1 MIGKLIKDYRMNN
14 VKDNPYGKY
23 NGNELDYIL
32 EVLDSENMDR
42 KSNPYVN
49 RFEEKFSE
57 VFKSKYSIAHNSGTS
72 TLHSCLVALG
82 VEPGDEVISPAH
94 TVIMNS
100 FVTLYMGAT
109 PVYVDIDPDTFNMCP
124 KDLDRKITSKTKAIQ
139 VVHMH
144 GNPSDMIEIMK
155 IAKNNNAEIIPIDSE
170 HSALFQLIG
179 NEPKENIRRLYITA
193 SGGPFFNKKRK
204 DLKNVQ
210 PKDALKHPTWNMG
223 EKISIDSATMMNK
236 AIEII
241 EASIMFDINHKM
253 ITPVVNLDSHI
264 HGIAE
269 FVDGSYSIS
278 GSFNDMKIPISYSLN
293 YPLRQ
298 NKRNYQFKIDKK
310 IELIPIKESAYE
322 AISIA
327 RKAMEIG
334 GTMPTIM
341 NAANSVA
348 VRQFLKK
355 EIAFLDIY
363 KVIKKTMKNS
373 FPEYNSSL
381 KEILKINKTA
391 SEDAFNICNRL

>member
-1 MIGKLIKDYRMNN
+1 MSKRDSVSILGSTGSIGKQTLSVIKEQKDKFKIESLAAGKNISLLLKQISEFKPTMVSVDSTKDQNLLKKNPLLKRIVVLSGEKGLRSIAKSKNIKSLVVATSGVNALIPTIDSLKLGKR
-14 VKDNPYGKY
+14 VCIASKEVFLLYGK
-23 NGNELDYIL
+23 
-32 EVLDSENMDR
+32 
-42 KSNPYVN
+42 
-49 RFEEKFSE
+49 
-57 VFKSKYSIAHNSGTS
+57 
-72 TLHSCLVALG
+72 
-82 VEPGDEVISPAH
+82 
-94 TVIMNS
+94 
-100 FVTLYMGAT
+100 
-109 PVYVDIDPDTFNMCP
+109 
-124 KDLDRKITSKTKAIQ
+124 Q
-139 VVHMH
+139 
-144 GNPSDMIEIMK
+144 IMK

-179 NEPKENIRRLYITA
+179 NEPKGNIRRLYITA

-298 NKRNYQFKIDKK
+298 NKRNYKFKIDKK

-348 VRQFLKK
+348 VSQFLKK

>member
-1 MIGKLIKDYRMNN
+1 MSKRDSVSILGSTGSIGKQTLSVIKEQ
-14 VKDNPYGKY
+14 KDKFKIESLAAGKNISLLLEQISEFKPTMVSVDSTKDQNLLKKNPLLKRIVVLSGEKGLRSIAMSKNIKSLVVATSGVNALVPTIDSLKLGKRVCIASKEVFLLYGK
-23 NGNELDYIL
+23 
-32 EVLDSENMDR
+32 
-42 KSNPYVN
+42 
-49 RFEEKFSE
+49 
-57 VFKSKYSIAHNSGTS
+57 
-72 TLHSCLVALG
+72 
-82 VEPGDEVISPAH
+82 
-94 TVIMNS
+94 
-100 FVTLYMGAT
+100 
-109 PVYVDIDPDTFNMCP
+109 
-124 KDLDRKITSKTKAIQ
+124 Q
-139 VVHMH
+139 
-144 GNPSDMIEIMK
+144 IMK

>member
-1 MIGKLIKDYRMNN
+1 MSKRDSVCILGSTGSIGKQTLSDIKEQ
-14 VKDNPYGKY
+14 KDKFKIESLAAGKNISLLLKQISEFKPTMVSVDSTKDQNLLKKNPLLKRIVVLSGEKGLRSIAKSKNIKSLVVATSGVNALVPTIDSLKLGKRVCIASKEVFLLYGK
-23 NGNELDYIL
+23 
-32 EVLDSENMDR
+32 
-42 KSNPYVN
+42 
-49 RFEEKFSE
+49 
-57 VFKSKYSIAHNSGTS
+57 
-72 TLHSCLVALG
+72 
-82 VEPGDEVISPAH
+82 
-94 TVIMNS
+94 
-100 FVTLYMGAT
+100 
-109 PVYVDIDPDTFNMCP
+109 
-124 KDLDRKITSKTKAIQ
+124 Q
-139 VVHMH
+139 
-144 GNPSDMIEIMK
+144 IMK

-348 VRQFLKK
+348 VSQFLKK

>member
-1 MIGKLIKDYRMNN
+1 MSKRDSVSILGSTGSIGKQTLSVIKEQKDKFKIESLAAGKNIRLLLKQISEFKPTMVSVDSTKDQNLLKKNPLLKRIVVLSGEKGLRSIAKSKNIKSLVVATSGVNALIPTIDSLKLGKR
-14 VKDNPYGKY
+14 VCIASKEVFLLYGK
-23 NGNELDYIL
+23 
-32 EVLDSENMDR
+32 
-42 KSNPYVN
+42 
-49 RFEEKFSE
+49 
-57 VFKSKYSIAHNSGTS
+57 
-72 TLHSCLVALG
+72 
-82 VEPGDEVISPAH
+82 
-94 TVIMNS
+94 
-100 FVTLYMGAT
+100 
-109 PVYVDIDPDTFNMCP
+109 
-124 KDLDRKITSKTKAIQ
+124 Q
-139 VVHMH
+139 
-144 GNPSDMIEIMK
+144 IMK

-298 NKRNYQFKIDKK
+298 NKRNYKFKIDKK

-348 VRQFLKK
+348 VSQFLKK

>member
-1 MIGKLIKDYRMNN
+1 MSILGSTGSIGKQTLSVIKEQ
-14 VKDNPYGKY
+14 KDKFKIESLAAGKNISLLLKQISEFKPTMVSVDSTKDQNLLKKNPLLKRIVVLSGEKGLRSIAKSKNIKSLVVATSGVNALVPTIDSLKLGKRVCIASKEVFLLYGK
-23 NGNELDYIL
+23 
-32 EVLDSENMDR
+32 
-42 KSNPYVN
+42 
-49 RFEEKFSE
+49 
-57 VFKSKYSIAHNSGTS
+57 
-72 TLHSCLVALG
+72 
-82 VEPGDEVISPAH
+82 
-94 TVIMNS
+94 
-100 FVTLYMGAT
+100 
-109 PVYVDIDPDTFNMCP
+109 
-124 KDLDRKITSKTKAIQ
+124 Q
-139 VVHMH
+139 
-144 GNPSDMIEIMK
+144 IMK

>member
-1 MIGKLIKDYRMNN
+1 MSKRDSVSILGSTGSIGKQTLSVIKEQ
-14 VKDNPYGKY
+14 KDKFKIESLAAGKNISLLLKQISEFKPTMVSVDSTKDQNLLKKNPILKRIVVLSGEKGLRSIAKSKNIKSLVVATSGVNALVPTIDSLKLGKRVCIASKEVFLLYGK
-23 NGNELDYIL
+23 
-32 EVLDSENMDR
+32 
-42 KSNPYVN
+42 
-49 RFEEKFSE
+49 
-57 VFKSKYSIAHNSGTS
+57 
-72 TLHSCLVALG
+72 
-82 VEPGDEVISPAH
+82 
-94 TVIMNS
+94 
-100 FVTLYMGAT
+100 
-109 PVYVDIDPDTFNMCP
+109 
-124 KDLDRKITSKTKAIQ
+124 Q
-139 VVHMH
+139 
-144 GNPSDMIEIMK
+144 IMK

>member
-1 MIGKLIKDYRMNN
+1 MSKRDSVSILGSTGSIGKQTLSVIKEQ
-14 VKDNPYGKY
+14 KDKFKIESLAAGKNISLLLKQISEFKPTMVSVDSTKDQNLLKKNPLLKRIVVLSGEKGLRSIAKSKNIKSLVVATSGVNALVPTIDSLKLGKRVCIASKEVFLLYGK
-23 NGNELDYIL
+23 
-32 EVLDSENMDR
+32 
-42 KSNPYVN
+42 
-49 RFEEKFSE
+49 
-57 VFKSKYSIAHNSGTS
+57 
-72 TLHSCLVALG
+72 
-82 VEPGDEVISPAH
+82 
-94 TVIMNS
+94 
-100 FVTLYMGAT
+100 
-109 PVYVDIDPDTFNMCP
+109 
-124 KDLDRKITSKTKAIQ
+124 Q
-139 VVHMH
+139 
-144 GNPSDMIEIMK
+144 IMK

-348 VRQFLKK
+348 VSQFLKK

>member
-1 MIGKLIKDYRMNN
+1 MSKRDSVSILGSTGSIGKQTLSVIKEQ
-14 VKDNPYGKY
+14 KDKFKIESLAAGKNIRLLLKQISEFKPTMVSVDSTKDQNLLKKNPLLKRIVVLSGEKGLRSIAKSKNIKSLVVATSGVNALVPTIDSLKLGKRVCIASKEVFLLYGK
-23 NGNELDYIL
+23 
-32 EVLDSENMDR
+32 
-42 KSNPYVN
+42 
-49 RFEEKFSE
+49 
-57 VFKSKYSIAHNSGTS
+57 
-72 TLHSCLVALG
+72 
-82 VEPGDEVISPAH
+82 
-94 TVIMNS
+94 
-100 FVTLYMGAT
+100 
-109 PVYVDIDPDTFNMCP
+109 
-124 KDLDRKITSKTKAIQ
+124 Q
-139 VVHMH
+139 
-144 GNPSDMIEIMK
+144 IMK

-298 NKRNYQFKIDKK
+298 NKRNYKFKIDKK

-348 VRQFLKK
+348 VSQFLKK

>member
-1 MIGKLIKDYRMNN
+1 
-14 VKDNPYGKY
+14 
-23 NGNELDYIL
+23 
-32 EVLDSENMDR
+32 
-42 KSNPYVN
+42 
-49 RFEEKFSE
+49 
-57 VFKSKYSIAHNSGTS
+57 
-72 TLHSCLVALG
+72 
-82 VEPGDEVISPAH
+82 
-94 TVIMNS
+94 
-100 FVTLYMGAT
+100 
-109 PVYVDIDPDTFNMCP
+109 
-124 KDLDRKITSKTKAIQ
+124 
-139 VVHMH
+139 
-144 GNPSDMIEIMK
+144 MK

>member
-1 MIGKLIKDYRMNN
+1 
-14 VKDNPYGKY
+14 
-23 NGNELDYIL
+23 
-32 EVLDSENMDR
+32 
-42 KSNPYVN
+42 
-49 RFEEKFSE
+49 
-57 VFKSKYSIAHNSGTS
+57 
-72 TLHSCLVALG
+72 
-82 VEPGDEVISPAH
+82 
-94 TVIMNS
+94 
-100 FVTLYMGAT
+100 
-109 PVYVDIDPDTFNMCP
+109 
-124 KDLDRKITSKTKAIQ
+124 
-139 VVHMH
+139 
-144 GNPSDMIEIMK
+144 
-155 IAKNNNAEIIPIDSE
+155 
-170 HSALFQLIG
+170 
-179 NEPKENIRRLYITA
+179 
-193 SGGPFFNKKRK
+193 
-204 DLKNVQ
+204 
-210 PKDALKHPTWNMG
+210 MG

>member
-1 MIGKLIKDYRMNN
+1 MSKRDSVSILGSTGSIGKQTLSVIKEQ
-14 VKDNPYGKY
+14 KDKFKIESLAAGKNISLLLKQISEFKPTMVSVDSTKDQNLLKKNPLLKRIVVLSGEKGLRSIAKSKNIKSLVVATSGVNALVPTIDSLKLGKRVCIASKEVFLLYGK
-23 NGNELDYIL
+23 
-32 EVLDSENMDR
+32 
-42 KSNPYVN
+42 
-49 RFEEKFSE
+49 
-57 VFKSKYSIAHNSGTS
+57 
-72 TLHSCLVALG
+72 
-82 VEPGDEVISPAH
+82 
-94 TVIMNS
+94 
-100 FVTLYMGAT
+100 
-109 PVYVDIDPDTFNMCP
+109 
-124 KDLDRKITSKTKAIQ
+124 Q
-139 VVHMH
+139 
-144 GNPSDMIEIMK
+144 IMK

-327 RKAMEIG
+327 RKAMGIG

>member
-1 MIGKLIKDYRMNN
+1 MSKRDSVSILGSTGSIGKQTLSVIKEQ
-14 VKDNPYGKY
+14 KDKFKIESLAAGKNISLLLKQISEFKPTMVSVDSTKDQNLLKKNPLLKRIVVLSGEKGLRSIAKSKNIKSLVVATSGVNALVPTIDSLKLGKRVCIASKEVFLLYGK
-23 NGNELDYIL
+23 
-32 EVLDSENMDR
+32 
-42 KSNPYVN
+42 
-49 RFEEKFSE
+49 
-57 VFKSKYSIAHNSGTS
+57 
-72 TLHSCLVALG
+72 
-82 VEPGDEVISPAH
+82 
-94 TVIMNS
+94 
-100 FVTLYMGAT
+100 
-109 PVYVDIDPDTFNMCP
+109 
-124 KDLDRKITSKTKAIQ
+124 Q
-139 VVHMH
+139 
-144 GNPSDMIEIMK
+144 IMK

-310 IELIPIKESAYE
+310 IELIPIKESDYE

>member
-1 MIGKLIKDYRMNN
+1 MSKRDSVSILGSTGSIGKQTLSVIKEQ
-14 VKDNPYGKY
+14 KDKFKIESLAAGKNISLLLKQISEFKPTMVSVDSTKDQNLLKKNPLLKRIVVISGEKGLRSIAKSKNIKSLVVATSGVNALVPTIDSLKLGKRVCIASKEVFLLYGK
-23 NGNELDYIL
+23 
-32 EVLDSENMDR
+32 
-42 KSNPYVN
+42 
-49 RFEEKFSE
+49 
-57 VFKSKYSIAHNSGTS
+57 
-72 TLHSCLVALG
+72 
-82 VEPGDEVISPAH
+82 
-94 TVIMNS
+94 
-100 FVTLYMGAT
+100 
-109 PVYVDIDPDTFNMCP
+109 
-124 KDLDRKITSKTKAIQ
+124 Q
-139 VVHMH
+139 
-144 GNPSDMIEIMK
+144 IMK

-310 IELIPIKESAYE
+310 IELIPIKESDYE

>member
-1 MIGKLIKDYRMNN
+1 MSKRDAVSILGSTGSIGKQTLSVIKEQ
-14 VKDNPYGKY
+14 KDKFKIESLAAGKNISLLLKQISEFKPTMVSVDSTKDQNLLKKNPLLKRIVVLSGEKGLRSIAKSKNIKSLVVATSGVNALVPTIDSLKLGKRVCIASKEVFLLYGK
-23 NGNELDYIL
+23 
-32 EVLDSENMDR
+32 
-42 KSNPYVN
+42 
-49 RFEEKFSE
+49 
-57 VFKSKYSIAHNSGTS
+57 
-72 TLHSCLVALG
+72 
-82 VEPGDEVISPAH
+82 
-94 TVIMNS
+94 
-100 FVTLYMGAT
+100 
-109 PVYVDIDPDTFNMCP
+109 
-124 KDLDRKITSKTKAIQ
+124 Q
-139 VVHMH
+139 
-144 GNPSDMIEIMK
+144 IMK

>member
-1 MIGKLIKDYRMNN
+1 MSKRDSVSILGSTGSIGKQTLSVIKEQ
-14 VKDNPYGKY
+14 KDKFKIESLAAGKNISLLLKQISEFKPTMVSVDSTKDQNLLKKNPLLKRIVVLSGEKGLRSIAKSKNIKSLVVATSGVNALVPTIDSLKLGKRVCIASKEVFLLYGK
-23 NGNELDYIL
+23 
-32 EVLDSENMDR
+32 
-42 KSNPYVN
+42 
-49 RFEEKFSE
+49 
-57 VFKSKYSIAHNSGTS
+57 
-72 TLHSCLVALG
+72 
-82 VEPGDEVISPAH
+82 
-94 TVIMNS
+94 
-100 FVTLYMGAT
+100 
-109 PVYVDIDPDTFNMCP
+109 
-124 KDLDRKITSKTKAIQ
+124 Q
-139 VVHMH
+139 
-144 GNPSDMIEIMK
+144 IMK

-298 NKRNYQFKIDKK
+298 NKRNYKFKIDKK

>member
-1 MIGKLIKDYRMNN
+1 MSKRDSVSILGSTGSIGKQTLSVIKEQ
-14 VKDNPYGKY
+14 KDKFKIESLAAGKNISLLLKQISEFKPTMVSVDSTKDQNLLKKNPLLKRIVVLSGEKGLRSIAKSKNIKSLVVATSGVNALVPTIDSLKLGKRVCIASKEVFLLYGK
-23 NGNELDYIL
+23 
-32 EVLDSENMDR
+32 
-42 KSNPYVN
+42 
-49 RFEEKFSE
+49 
-57 VFKSKYSIAHNSGTS
+57 
-72 TLHSCLVALG
+72 
-82 VEPGDEVISPAH
+82 
-94 TVIMNS
+94 
-100 FVTLYMGAT
+100 
-109 PVYVDIDPDTFNMCP
+109 
-124 KDLDRKITSKTKAIQ
+124 Q
-139 VVHMH
+139 
-144 GNPSDMIEIMK
+144 IMK

>member
-1 MIGKLIKDYRMNN
+1 MSKRDSVSILGSTGSIGKQTLSVIKEQKDKFKIESLAAGKNISLLLKQISEFKPTMVSVDSTKDQNLLKKNPLLKRIVVLSGEKGLRSIAKSKNIKSLVVATSGVNALIPTIDSLKLGKR
-14 VKDNPYGKY
+14 VCIASKEVFLLYGK
-23 NGNELDYIL
+23 
-32 EVLDSENMDR
+32 
-42 KSNPYVN
+42 
-49 RFEEKFSE
+49 
-57 VFKSKYSIAHNSGTS
+57 
-72 TLHSCLVALG
+72 
-82 VEPGDEVISPAH
+82 
-94 TVIMNS
+94 
-100 FVTLYMGAT
+100 
-109 PVYVDIDPDTFNMCP
+109 
-124 KDLDRKITSKTKAIQ
+124 Q
-139 VVHMH
+139 
-144 GNPSDMIEIMK
+144 IMK

-298 NKRNYQFKIDKK
+298 NKRNYKFKIDKK

-348 VRQFLKK
+348 VSQFLKK

>member
-1 MIGKLIKDYRMNN
+1 MSKRDSVSILGSTGSIGKQTLSVIKEQ
-14 VKDNPYGKY
+14 KDKFKIESLAAGKNISLLLKQISEFKPTMVSVDSTKDQNLLKKNPLLKRILVLSGEKGLRSIAKSKNIKSLVVATSGVNALVPTIDSLKLGKRVCIASKEVFLLYGK
-23 NGNELDYIL
+23 
-32 EVLDSENMDR
+32 
-42 KSNPYVN
+42 
-49 RFEEKFSE
+49 
-57 VFKSKYSIAHNSGTS
+57 
-72 TLHSCLVALG
+72 
-82 VEPGDEVISPAH
+82 
-94 TVIMNS
+94 
-100 FVTLYMGAT
+100 
-109 PVYVDIDPDTFNMCP
+109 
-124 KDLDRKITSKTKAIQ
+124 Q
-139 VVHMH
+139 
-144 GNPSDMIEIMK
+144 IMK

-298 NKRNYQFKIDKK
+298 NKRNYKFKIDKK

>member
-1 MIGKLIKDYRMNN
+1 MNKRDSVSILGSTGSIGKQTLSVIKEQKDKFKIESLAAGKNISLLLKQISEFKPTMVSVDSTKDQNLLKKNPLLKRIVVLSGEKGLRSIAKSKNIKSLVVATSGVNALIPTIDSLKLGKR
-14 VKDNPYGKY
+14 VCIASKEVFLLYGK
-23 NGNELDYIL
+23 
-32 EVLDSENMDR
+32 
-42 KSNPYVN
+42 
-49 RFEEKFSE
+49 
-57 VFKSKYSIAHNSGTS
+57 
-72 TLHSCLVALG
+72 
-82 VEPGDEVISPAH
+82 
-94 TVIMNS
+94 
-100 FVTLYMGAT
+100 
-109 PVYVDIDPDTFNMCP
+109 
-124 KDLDRKITSKTKAIQ
+124 Q
-139 VVHMH
+139 
-144 GNPSDMIEIMK
+144 IMK

-298 NKRNYQFKIDKK
+298 NKRNYKFKIDKK

-348 VRQFLKK
+348 VSQFLKK

>member
-1 MIGKLIKDYRMNN
+1 MSKRDSVSILGSTGSIGKQTLSVIKEQ
-14 VKDNPYGKY
+14 KDKFKIESLAAGKNISLLLKQISEFKPTMVSVDSTKDQNLLKKNPLLKRIVVLSGEKGLRSIAKSKNIKSLVVATSGVNALVPTIDSLKLGKRVCIASKEVFLLYGK
-23 NGNELDYIL
+23 
-32 EVLDSENMDR
+32 
-42 KSNPYVN
+42 
-49 RFEEKFSE
+49 
-57 VFKSKYSIAHNSGTS
+57 
-72 TLHSCLVALG
+72 
-82 VEPGDEVISPAH
+82 
-94 TVIMNS
+94 
-100 FVTLYMGAT
+100 
-109 PVYVDIDPDTFNMCP
+109 
-124 KDLDRKITSKTKAIQ
+124 Q
-139 VVHMH
+139 
-144 GNPSDMIEIMK
+144 IMK

-298 NKRNYQFKIDKK
+298 NKRNYKFKIDKK

-348 VRQFLKK
+348 VSQFLKK